1 MKTLL
6 KSEFAAV
13 QTLSRHLD
21 SFSVSLCL
29 MASWSLGLQPR
40 DKAAMVGVNTIE
52 FFLEEFT
59 WK

>member
-1 MKTLL
+1 MKTSL

-21 SFSVSLCL
+21 SFSVSLSL

-40 DKAAMVGVNTIE
+40 YKAAMVGVNTIE